1 MELKY
6 IRNFS
11 IIAHID
17 HGKSTLADG
26 LMDITQAIQE
36 RDKKSQFLDS
46 MDIERERGITIKA
59 QTVCLHYKHTDGQ
72 IYQLNLIDTPGHV
85 DFSYEVSRSLSA
97 CEGVL
102 LVVDASQGVEAQ
114 TLAHAH
120 LAIENN
126 LKLIPVLNKVDLPSA
141 RVEEIK
147 QQLCDL
153 IGFHEDEILEISAKN
168 QVGLEAVLSAVVQR
182 VPSPQTSKKSSVLRA
197 LIFDSWFDSYQGVVS
212 LCRVKDGNISKGDSI
227 VFMGT
232 GLECEVLKMGIFSP
246 YPVEKKKLH
255 TGEVGFVISGVKDI
269 KQIRVGDTMTYKEN
283 PATEPLKGF
292 KKVKPMVYSG
302 VYPVDASDFAL
313 LRKSLEKLSLNDS
326 ALTYEMDSSPAL
338 GFGFRCGFLGLLH
351 LEIVQERLEREFDLN
366 LIVTAPSVVYQVY
379 LTNGEMEEVE
389 NPSHLPDLS
398 KIDKITEPMVRL
410 TIHTPSDHI
419 GGVFKLC
426 EDGRGEQVRMEYST
440 ADRVIIEY
448 NIPLAEVVT
457 DFHDQ
462 LKSVSKGYASMEY
475 EWSGYQEAKLVLLD
489 ILLNS
494 EKIDALSTI
503 LHKDKSE
510 YKGRQIVKKLKEIIP
525 RKQFPIALQAA
536 IGGRVLARETI
547 RAFRKDVTAKL
558 YGGDVTRKRKL
569 LEKQKK
575 GKKRMK
581 EVGQVSIPQEAFM
594 AVLKNS

>member
-1 MELKY
+1 MELQY

-26 LMDITQAIQE
+26 LMEITQAIEE

-59 QTVCLHYKHTDGQ
+59 QTVCLNYKHSDKNL
-72 IYQLNLIDTPGHV
+72 YQLNLIDTPGHV

-97 CEGVL
+97 CEGAL
-102 LVVDASQGVEAQ
+102 LVVDASQGIEAQ
-114 TLAHAH
+114 TLAHAN

-126 LKLIPVLNKVDLPSA
+126 LKLIPVLNKVDLSSA
-141 RVEEIK
+141 RVDEVKE
-147 QQLCDL
+147 QLCA
-153 IGFHEDEILEISAKN
+153 IVGFEQDEILEISAKN
-168 QVGLEAVLSAVVQR
+168 KTGLENVLSAVVER
-182 VPSPQTSKKSSVLRA
+182 IPAPQASSISSLRA
-197 LIFDSWFDSYQGVVS
+197 LVFDSWFDSYQGVVS
-212 LCRVKDGNISKGDSI
+212 LCRVKDGSVSKKDVIS
-227 VFMGT
+227 FMGT

-246 YPVEKKKLH
+246 YPLEKKKLSA
-255 TGEVGFVISGVKDI
+255 GEVGFIISGVKDI
-269 KQIRVGDTMTYKEN
+269 KQIRVGDTVTHKEH
-283 PATEPLKGF
+283 PASEALKGF

-302 VYPVDASDFAL
+302 VYPVDSSDFAL

-326 ALTYEMDSSPAL
+326 SLSYEMDSSPAL

-351 LEIVQERLEREFDLN
+351 LEIVQERLEREFNLN

-379 LTNGEMEEVE
+379 LTNGEMQEVE

-398 KIDKITEPMVRL
+398 KIDRITEPMIRL
-410 TIHTPSDHI
+410 KIHTPSEYI
-419 GGVFKLC
+419 GGVFKIC
-426 EDGRGEQVRMEYST
+426 EEGRGEQVRMEYST

-475 EWSGYQEAKLVLLD
+475 EWSGYQESNLVLLD
-489 ILLNS
+489 ILLNG

-503 LHKDKSE
+503 IHRDKSE
-510 YKGRQIVKKLKEIIP
+510 YKGRHVVKKLKEIIP

-536 IGGRVLARETI
+536 IGSRVLARETI
-547 RAFRKDVTAKL
+547 SAFRKDVTAKL